1 MSVTGHLAACA
12 PPQAPLRFPAA
23 VQTRVRHT
31 FRALRAIGLASIAC
45 STVGCLS
52 AKRAGDEVV
61 TTVHLTQIA
70 FEFRS
75 CSKAKETLTCTLMI
89 ANEGRDAKVY
99 LQRKDIRAVA
109 DGIELPLAQL
119 RFGGVMQNEVNK
131 VLQNGV
137 PIKLEVDFANAKAL
151 EGRLRVLELS
161 VSLFD
166 QDANG
171 DWTASLLG
179 DDISRPVRFRNVK
192 ID

>member
-1 MSVTGHLAACA
+1 MPVAHQ
-12 PPQAPLRFPAA
+12 PFPSA
-23 VQTRVRHT
+23 R
-31 FRALRAIGLASIAC
+31 RALVLGALALTA
-45 STVGCLS
+45 GCLS

-61 TTVHLTQIA
+61 TTVRLTQVA

-75 CSKAKETLTCTLMI
+75 CARAKETLTCTLMV

-109 DGIELPLAQL
+109 DGVELPLASL

-131 VLQNGV
+131 VLQSGV
-137 PIKLEVDFANAKAL
+137 PMKLEVDFAGAKGL

-166 QDANG
+166 QDAKG